1 MVHPSTDN
9 FWRLGLGCPGH
20 SSDLGVYR
28 TMRTFKI
35 VAAAMLFAAVAAV
48 ASPAVGQAREH
59 ILGADGVDREH
70 ILSGDA
76 GTLREHIL

>member
-1 MVHPSTDN
+1 
-9 FWRLGLGCPGH
+9 
-20 SSDLGVYR
+20 
-28 TMRTFKI
+28 MRTFKI